1 MNNYHW
7 NIRTLIW
14 YDIILDYTRS
24 SSQQQL
30 LQFHWKV
37 IWRFYRNCNLLLL
50 VPPCLLLFIFK
61 FRFRCLS
68 CCKSPMQFTIWLLE
82 NLLNVK
88 IIWICTHIVIW
99 IFVDHFYSWCVVR
112 SDTSSHLSLNATL
125 FTKVIALLT
134 GNIIINLNQM
144 VLSLFCFHVEIDTCD
159 VACLIDTLSFA
170 DGIFLF

>member
-7 NIRTLIW
+7 NIWTLVR
-14 YDIILDYTRS
+14 YNIILDFTWS

-37 IWRFYRNCNLLLL
+37 IWRFHRNCNLLLL

-61 FRFRCLS
+61 FRFRCL
-68 CCKSPMQFTIWLLE
+68 CRGKSPMQFVVWLLE
-82 NLLNVK
+82 HLLNVK
-88 IIWICTHIVIW
+88 IIWICTTIVIW
-99 IFVDHFYSWCVVR
+99 IFVDHFYSRCVVR
-112 SDTSSHLSLNATL
+112 SDTSSHLSLNTTL

-134 GNIIINLNQM
+134 GIIIIDLNQM
-144 VLSLFCFHVEIDTCD
+144 LLSLFCFHVEIDTCD
-159 VACLIDTLSFA
+159 VTCLIDTLSFA